1 MFSILTP
8 TPQTLYLSGLNV
20 SSLDP
25 RLSESAWILIL
36 PENFATQLWGALP
49 QAAQVAGI
57 SPGLGGP
64 ACLRRERWL
73 KKTQNSVSAAGTRSQ
88 TGRQASATAV
98 PRRLASDSLKYML
111 GSVWHFKR
119 KSVKLC

>member
-57 SPGLGGP
+57 SPGSGVPP
-64 ACLRRERWL
+64 AGEVAQENAEQRECSGDTLPDGATGVSNRRPTE
-73 KKTQNSVSAAGTRSQ
+73 
-88 TGRQASATAV
+88 ASK
-98 PRRLASDSLKYML
+98 RLS
-111 GSVWHFKR
+111 
-119 KSVKLC
+119 